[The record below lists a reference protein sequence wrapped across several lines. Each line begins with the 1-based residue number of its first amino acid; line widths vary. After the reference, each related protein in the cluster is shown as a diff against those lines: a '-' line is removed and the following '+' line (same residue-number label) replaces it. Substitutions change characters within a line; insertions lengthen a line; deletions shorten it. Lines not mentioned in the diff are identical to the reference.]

1 MTFLRTI
8 LALGAITFALPCF
21 AQESPRID
29 SGDEAN
35 LTQMIQDGA
44 RLAATGKPREAIEYF
59 DKVAA
64 TYEEKYRDSP
74 TRVRCARW
82 SVESLMYLA
91 EAANEQKNTTVLS
104 ANWAYAY
111 YLKAYALQELGRLPE
126 AKALLER
133 AITLSPRNAQFLS
146 ELGSVY
152 QREKNWPMGLQTYKT
167 AESSAREFSPP
178 NTKDAELAAAWR
190 GIAYILVEQNQLDD
204 AEKLYRQCLELNK
217 NDTKASNELRYVLG
231 LKAKQAGGRQDKGL
245 EQSNRPQDVM
255 KFVFLFGRANYFRV
269 LVKQRRCDLVNEQL
283 FATVNQRF
291 ESVRSQLATK
301 YGENTFPFD
310 KPAGGPI
317 YDQECDPI
325 TLKSFDMKVSEI
337 EQLLG
342 QQAQRFSNAN
352 SEGR

>member
-8 LALGAITFALPCF
+8 LVLGAITFALPCF

-29 SGDEAN
+29 SGDEAK
-35 LTQMIQDGA
+35 LTKMIQDGA
-44 RLAATGKPREAIEYF
+44 RLAAAGKPQEAIEYF

-74 TRVRCARW
+74 TRMRCARW

-91 EAANEQKNTTVLS
+91 EAAKEQKNTTVLS

-126 AKALLER
+126 AKVVLER
-133 AITLSPRNAQFLS
+133 AISLSPRNAQFLA
-146 ELGSVY
+146 ELGSIY
-152 QREKNWPMGLQTYKT
+152 QREKNWPAGLQTYKL

-178 NTKDAELAAAWR
+178 NTKDAELASAWR

-231 LKAKQAGGRQDKGL
+231 LRAKQSVGSQDNGL
-245 EQSNRPQDVM
+245 EKSNRPQDAA

-269 LVKQRRCDLVNEQL
+269 LVKQRRCDLLNEQL
-283 FATVNQRF
+283 FAAVNRRF
-291 ESVRSQLATK
+291 ESVRSQLAAK
-301 YGENTFPFD
+301 YGDNIFPFD
-310 KPAGGPI
+310 KSAGGPI
-317 YDQECDPI
+317 SDGACDAI
-325 TLKSFDMKVSEI
+325 TLESFDMKVREM

-342 QQAQRFSNAN
+342 QQT
-352 SEGR
+352 